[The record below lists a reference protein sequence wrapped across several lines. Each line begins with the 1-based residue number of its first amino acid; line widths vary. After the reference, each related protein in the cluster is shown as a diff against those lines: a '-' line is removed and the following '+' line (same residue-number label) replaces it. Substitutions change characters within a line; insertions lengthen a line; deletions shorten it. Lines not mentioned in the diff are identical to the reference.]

1 MRRLLT
7 SPGLLLRLEGLALG
21 AGAAALYAQQ
31 GGNWLLFALLFFVPD
46 LAMAGYLAGPSFG
59 AVCYNLVHQAVLP
72 AILLALGLW
81 SRQGA
86 ATSIGLIWLAHI
98 GLDRLLGYGLKY
110 ATEFK
115 DTHFSRV

>member
-1 MRRLLT
+1 MTRLLT
-7 SPGLLLRLEGLALG
+7 SPGPLLRLEGLALA
-21 AGAAALYAQQ
+21 AGAAVLYAQQ
-31 GGNWLLFALLFFVPD
+31 GGSWLLFALLFFLPD
-46 LAMAGYLAGPSFG
+46 LSMAGYLAGPSFG

-72 AILLALGLW
+72 AILLVFGLW
-81 SRQGA
+81 GHQSA

-115 DTHFSRV
+115 DTHLSRA